1 MSSLMLV
8 YWLQLRRFFGLRI
21 ASPNIER
28 AFTRVFSEWISFGS
42 HLLKLER
49 YRED

>member
-1 MSSLMLV
+1 
-8 YWLQLRRFFGLRI
+8 LRI

-28 AFTRVFSEWISFGS
+28 PFSVTLCEWISFGS